1 MNTIRLMTL
10 IGATLSVAACAS
22 PGQHTDQ
29 LSQERQACAVAGFA
43 PGDGQFDQCVGNL
56 DASIAETRRNNG

>member
-10 IGATLSVAACAS
+10 IGATVSVAACAS
-22 PGQHTDQ
+22 PGQYADQ
-29 LSQERQACAVAGFA
+29 MSQERRACAVAGFA
-43 PGDGQFDQCVGNL
+43 PGDSQFDQCVGNL